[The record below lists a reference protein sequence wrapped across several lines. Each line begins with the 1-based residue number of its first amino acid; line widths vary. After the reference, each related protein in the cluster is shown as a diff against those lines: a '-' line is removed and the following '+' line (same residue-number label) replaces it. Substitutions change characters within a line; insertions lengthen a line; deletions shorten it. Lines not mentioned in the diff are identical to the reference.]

1 MPQFRK
7 RKAESSSAVSNTKI
21 ENFLSLEDSPSGKI
35 QPLKKIPDDDKVV
48 NALNKL
54 STTATSETSDSTVAL
69 KLIVSLTEAEYFTT
83 SVDLITDNFK
93 LTDLFISKQVQG
105 SVDRFITLSGSVSSV
120 CRASV
125 YISYCLAAKLNNFL
139 SSNSFTLKSNNYC
152 LSFFERPR
160 TGGAKSWAA
169 IGASNGTRVFD
180 YSDSYCRSNNLGTV
194 YIRGDFHSIFNSLSI
209 IIQSR
214 DKLAIDGP
222 YYIDD
227 ELIQQVL
234 VTGYYGNP
242 VLFQRQEVNVGILD
256 KLTEEV
262 LLFIESQKAL

>member
-7 RKAESSSAVSNTKI
+7 RKAESSSVTSSTKI
-21 ENFLSLEDSPSGKI
+21 ENFLGLEDSPGGKI
-35 QPLKKIPDDDKVV
+35 QPIKKIPDDDKVI

-54 STTATSETSDSTVAL
+54 SSTTTSETSDSTVVL
-69 KLIVSLTEAEYFTT
+69 KIIVSLTEAEYFTST
-83 SVDLITDNFK
+83 IDLITDQFK
-93 LTDLFISKQVQG
+93 LTDFFISKQVEG
-105 SVDRFITLSGSVSSV
+105 SVDRFITLSGSVNSV

-125 YISYCLAAKLNNFL
+125 YISYCLAAKLNNFS

-160 TGGAKSWAA
+160 NGGAKSWAA

-180 YSDSYCRSNNLGTV
+180 YSDSYCRSNSLGTV
-194 YIRGDFHSIFNSLSI
+194 YIRGDFHSIFNSLLI

-214 DKLAIDGP
+214 DELATDGP

-227 ELIQQVL
+227 DFIQQVS
-234 VTGYYGNP
+234 VTGNYGNP
-242 VLFQRQEVNVGILD
+242 VLFQRQEVNAGVLD
-256 KLTEEV
+256 NSTEEV
-262 LLFIESQKAL
+262 LSFIEIQKVS